1 MIILFPGDSLSVAC
15 GPGLSE
21 VFADLPDSY
30 SMARSNEF
38 TWRAEILGE
47 EGDDRDCSIVLRI
60 EKGEKARAE
69 LAMGELPEIGAGQ
82 RLKVDIRRKVIYIF
96 SRFLKCFI

>member
-1 MIILFPGDSLSVAC
+1 MMIIPLPGDSLSVAC

-47 EGDDRDCSIVLRI
+47 EGDDRDCSIVLRT
-60 EKGEKARAE
+60 EKEEKARAE
-69 LAMGELPEIGAGQ
+69 LAMEELPEMGAGQ
-82 RLKVDIRRKVIYIF
+82 TLKVDIRRKVFDSFKTKPY
-96 SRFLKCFI
+96 